1 MTTREMILREHAR
14 RSKGLDLT
22 YLSRGASADD
32 VADVLQRQEGNQG
45 KDRDELKAKWVKS
58 KHFTPMALPPDIL
71 QPVRVPRHDDNGSA
85 TKGPII
91 VEDNFRRVEQKEE
104 VPGKS
109 STRPNGF
116 IPETVII
123 DGQHRHSEALERGQP
138 VIQCI
143 VGDEAM
149 PKILRELVRR
159 SSGRR
164 NNLSARFQEASR
176 HA

>member
-1 MTTREMILREHAR
+1 MTTRELILREHAR

-22 YLSRGASADD
+22 YLSQGATADD

-45 KDRDELKAKWVKS
+45 KDRDELKAKWVRS
-58 KHFTPMALPPDIL
+58 KYFTPMALPPDIL
-71 QPVRVPRHDDNGSA
+71 QPVRVPRHDDHGSA

-104 VPGKS
+104 VAGKS

-116 IPETVII
+116 IPETVVI
-123 DGQHRHSEALERGQP
+123 DGQHRHEEALERGQA
-138 VIQCI
+138 VIQCV
-143 VGDEAM
+143 VGDQAM

-159 SSGRR
+159 SASRSS
-164 NNLSARFQEASR
+164 LVSRFQEASR